1 MDLTPQTST
10 PWWSLL
16 SCCRP
21 PASSEMAKE
30 EEVEEDDGYVGDI
43 TPTITAPTA
52 LKVVTNGKLIIVE
65 VADPCDTPATACTN
79 ISVGKKLCPRLYYFY
94 AYHVTILF
102 TNGFIS
108 AIYILFID
116 TNVTDSFESDVD
128 DFIGEITMPTPKPE
142 TPTGKK
148 VTFEDDIVNEQEI
161 STSHTPSFFATLSPE
176 KLVELVE
183 EKEGDKSN
191 VDATNDDSNSEMSD
205 PDEGDYWYS
214 RLVKDQSPMRKKE
227 GTDDVPEID
236 AVELETQQLIDN
248 ETEDGDDDYDV
259 PEIDSQSIIAVKS
272 LYSGTMDNVS
282 SATQQQEDDQL
293 GIKFY
298 QFMIL
303 MMLRHMFGSWLP
315 EDIDPSN
322 SFFNNSELITDT
334 ENENK
339 SETEKKEYRK
349 KMTLRT
355 LQYKDSKVE
364 VVPQLKRE
372 DEEIHD
378 SLNDVPVI

>member
-1 MDLTPQTST
+1 M
-10 PWWSLL
+10 
-16 SCCRP
+16 
-21 PASSEMAKE
+21 
-30 EEVEEDDGYVGDI
+30 
-43 TPTITAPTA
+43 
-52 LKVVTNGKLIIVE
+52 
-65 VADPCDTPATACTN
+65 
-79 ISVGKKLCPRLYYFY
+79 
-94 AYHVTILF
+94 TILF

-108 AIYILFID
+108 QSTIYILFID

-161 STSHTPSFFATLSPE
+161 STSPTPSFFATLSPE

-183 EKEGDKSN
+183 EKEGDESN

-236 AVELETQQLIDN
+236 AVELKTQQLIDN
-248 ETEDGDDDYDV
+248 EIEDGDDDYDV

-339 SETEKKEYRK
+339 SETEKKEYRR

-372 DEEIHD
+372 DEEMYD
-378 SLNDVPVI
+378 NLNDVPVI